1 MRNEEISLNTKR
13 KLAEKLKELTRKK
26 AFDKITVTE
35 LIEGCKINRKTFYYH
50 FEDIYDLLKWTFEEE
65 AIAVVR
71 NYDLKCNPEEIINF
85 VLDYCEENRFLLINA
100 CDSLGRDSFGRFFYN
115 DFYDIGL
122 SLISEAERVS
132 GKLIDDRYRKFL
144 CSFYVE
150 AISGIL
156 YNWIKSDMSGFSRAE
171 IIAYITSAV
180 GNSLKGIMDEYE
192 VFPR

>member
-1 MRNEEISLNTKR
+1 MAAWRYASQDYRTFSDHLYEN
-13 KLAEKLKELTRKK
+13 
-26 AFDKITVTE
+26 DKH
-35 LIEGCKINRKTFYYH
+35 YH
-50 FEDIYDLLKWTFEEE
+50 QSD
-65 AIAVVR
+65 
-71 NYDLKCNPEEIINF
+71 
-85 VLDYCEENRFLLINA
+85 
-100 CDSLGRDSFGRFFYN
+100 YN

-171 IIAYITSAV
+171 IIDYITSAV

>member
-1 MRNEEISLNTKR
+1 MTHEEISMNTK
-13 KLAEKLKELTRKK
+13 KALCSTLKELMKHK
-26 AFDKITVTE
+26 AFSKITVSE
-35 LIEGCKINRKTFYYH
+35 LIRECNVNRKTFYYH

-85 VLDYCEENRFLLINA
+85 VLDYCEENRFLLTNA
-100 CDSLGRDSFGRFFYN
+100 CESLGRDSFGRFFYN

-132 GKLIDDRYRKFL
+132 GKLVDDRYRKFL

>member
-1 MRNEEISLNTKR
+1 MKHEATSLRTK
-13 KLAEKLKELTRKK
+13 KMFAESLKKQMKTKP
-26 AFDKITVTE
+26 FSKITVSE
-35 LIEGCKINRKTFYYH
+35 IIKDCGVNRKTFYYH

-85 VLDYCEENRFLLINA
+85 VLDYCEENRFLLTNA
-100 CDSLGRDSFGRFFYN
+100 CESLGRDSFGRFFYN

>member
-13 KLAEKLKELTRKK
+13 KLAEKLKELMRKK

-71 NYDLKCNPEEIINF
+71 NYDLMCNPEEIINF

-115 DFYDIGL
+115 T
-122 SLISEAERVS
+122 LIN
-132 GKLIDDRYRKFL
+132 YR
-144 CSFYVE
+144 
-150 AISGIL
+150 
-156 YNWIKSDMSGFSRAE
+156 
-171 IIAYITSAV
+171 
-180 GNSLKGIMDEYE
+180 
-192 VFPR
+192 